1 MEDNY
6 VKLAKKAVIK
16 AVTGEDPGGMQELR
30 DSLPDE
36 ERGVFVTLKKK
47 DGNLRGCIG
56 TYSPVTESLDK
67 EIIRNASS
75 AALDDP
81 RFSSVKPT
89 ELDELKLSVD
99 VLSPPEPCKREE
111 LDPDRFGIIV
121 KKGTKSG
128 LLLPDLEGVDSVEK
142 QIEITKNKAGI
153 PPMDENFELERFEVD
168 RHEGEKPIGV

>member
-30 DSLPDE
+30 NSLPEE
-36 ERGVFVTLKKK
+36 ERGVFVTLKRENG
-47 DGNLRGCIG
+47 DLRGCIG
-56 TYSPVTESLDK
+56 TYSPVTESLDE

-81 RFSSVKPT
+81 RFSPVNPG
-89 ELDELKLSVD
+89 ELDELTISVD
-99 VLSPPEPCKREE
+99 VLSRPEPCERED
-111 LDPDRFGIIV
+111 LDPERYGIIA

-142 QIEITKNKAGI
+142 QIEVTKKKAGI
-153 PPMDENFELERFEVD
+153 PPMDENFELERFEVN
-168 RHEGEKPIGV
+168 RHEGEKPIVR